1 MLVLSKAMI
10 LFVYWI
16 KIMNILKTLQYNELD
31 PELQLIYKPLTE
43 GKFIYVEYKKPG
55 TGGIF
60 IYGEMLNVKFIED
73 NAQIEIGVSIIK
85 RKVDLSVNRT
95 IIVTPELMKE
105 KVFTYNVLEEGISKH
120 FGELAINNIKEIYN
134 EGQSNGGF
142 GAYL

>member
-1 MLVLSKAMI
+1 MI

>member
-1 MLVLSKAMI
+1 
-10 LFVYWI
+10 
-16 KIMNILKTLQYNELD
+16 MNILKTLQYNELD